1 MAAFALMHS
10 ILQQNDA
17 ANILALAGSGFR
29 DFSRIAASDPAIWR
43 DIFLCNRDEMLRQT
57 DMLVLALQT
66 FATCIA
72 NNDAQRLQNLIA
84 QASQARSQWHMATKD
99 NNSLP

>member
-1 MAAFALMHS
+1 
-10 ILQQNDA
+10 
-17 ANILALAGSGFR
+17 
-29 DFSRIAASDPAIWR
+29 
-43 DIFLCNRDEMLRQT
+43 MLRQT
-57 DMLVLALQT
+57 DMLVQALQT

-84 QASQARSQWHMATKD
+84 QASQARSQWHMTTKD